1 MNNQEKQQLAVK
13 AASKIHQAWCNA
25 ELRAFYG
32 RLKAA
37 LKEGTLETAL
47 KAACMKNGKPR
58 NEVEI
63 DAEYMALNEV
73 SISKQI
79 ETFEGFKELV
89 DAGYIVVKR
98 FASRTLTAEEQV
110 EAGSNYKT
118 ETKEENILRP
128 FEELSAHSQ
137 DENLKAAI
145 SAVAVYEEYAKRGA
159 TIAMMQADK
168 SRAAIGTLIHPI
180 CHREQINV
188 HYFHF
193 CIPYFLPSS
202 LHE

>member
-1 MNNQEKQQLAVK
+1 MICRSDAR
-13 AASKIHQAWCNA
+13 C
-25 ELRAFYG
+25 FP
-32 RLKAA
+32 
-37 LKEGTLETAL
+37 LEFQRPRVCRGDNSEYPAAL

-137 DENLKAAI
+137 DENLKAAVI
-145 SAVAVYEEYAKRGA
+145 E
-159 TIAMMQADK
+159 
-168 SRAAIGTLIHPI
+168 
-180 CHREQINV
+180 
-188 HYFHF
+188 
-193 CIPYFLPSS
+193 SS
-202 LHE
+202 EI